1 MGEKN
6 LFESKIICNYLRSQ
20 VGAVDSLMLKWKN
33 TLSKIC
39 LYQWVKR
46 LTWDRK
52 EDTVNKFMTV
62 PSHFRLWIEVP
73 EVNYKRCKHTL
84 AQDSSMILTTMR
96 I

>member
-6 LFESKIICNYLRSQ
+6 VFKSKIMCNYLRSQ
-20 VGAVDSLMLKWKN
+20 VEAVDNLMLKWKY
-33 TLSKIC
+33 TRSKIC

-52 EDTVNKFMTV
+52 EDTVNKFVTV
-62 PSHFRLWIEVP
+62 PSHFRLWNEVP
-73 EVNYKRCKHTL
+73 EGNYKRCKHTL
-84 AQDSSMILTTMR
+84 AQDLSMIITTVR